1 MENQLRLIKKYPNRR
16 LYDTKTSSYITLADV
31 KQMVLKQ
38 EEFQVVD
45 AKSGDDLTRQILLQI
60 ILEEESGG
68 APMFSSDLLSQM
80 IRSYGNAMQ
89 GMMGGYLERNVRAF
103 QDIQKA
109 LQEQSQRMYGD
120 NSRVSQDLWAQFMN
134 LQGPAMQ
141 SLMQAYIEQS
151 QKMFAQF
158 QEQMQSQARNMFTG
172 LSFPGFPSGQQKS
185 DNDKSQGWVRF
196 ARLSQGAGRF
206 GTYPHAA
213 ARRRLRHLA
222 ELRRRRPCDREHLR
236 LHRRSGG
243 GIARRHWR
251 GTRRE
256 RQGGRDRLSGCQATT
271 DQRCT
276 SGGARHHRPARHR
289 RGDAGGACAFTEAA

>member
-1 MENQLRLIKKYPNRR
+1 MPAPQPTRDSKVENHLRLIKKYPNRR

-109 LQEQSQRMYGD
+109 LQEQSQRVYGD
-120 NSRVSQDLWAQFMN
+120 NSRMSQDLWAQFMN
-134 LQGPAMQ
+134 LQGPAM
-141 SLMQAYIEQS
+141 QS

-158 QEQMQSQARNMFTG
+158 QEQMQSQARNMFSG
-172 LSFPGFPSGQQKS
+172 LSFPGFPTGQNKS
-185 DNDKSQGWVRF
+185 DADKS
-196 ARLSQGAGRF
+196 
-206 GTYPHAA
+206 
-213 ARRRLRHLA
+213 
-222 ELRRRRPCDREHLR
+222 
-236 LHRRSGG
+236 
-243 GIARRHWR
+243 
-251 GTRRE
+251 
-256 RQGGRDRLSGCQATT
+256 
-271 DQRCT
+271 
-276 SGGARHHRPARHR
+276 
-289 RGDAGGACAFTEAA
+289 